1 MKLKLDFE
9 VTPSANKIS
18 YQSKTIFLGSCFSDE
33 ISTKFSQAGLNVLS
47 NPFGTIF
54 HPLAILHLFDEVEIE
69 NTCFQRGDLWFSW
82 MCSGNVYALSKQEL
96 ISKII
101 HKKQEFQ
108 DYLSTA
114 NFLFITFGT
123 SIGYRLK
130 STNEIVANCHKMPST
145 LFDKELTS
153 FSDMISTWKL
163 LITRLEKLNPKLKI
177 IFTVSPVRHIKD
189 GIVENNVSK
198 AQLFSLIQSLGG
210 VYFPSFEIVND
221 ELRDY
226 RFFKEDL
233 VHPNEQAIH
242 YVWTKFCETYLD
254 ENTNLVKDE
263 VIAIRKMEQH
273 KMLYPESLESLKFQ
287 EQIKRKKES
296 LNSRVPNI
304 KW

>member
-1 MKLKLDFE
+1 LKLKLYFE

-33 ISTKFSQAGLNVLS
+33 ISSKFSQAGLNVLS

-54 HPLAILHLFDEVEIE
+54 HPLAILHLFEEVEIE

-82 MCSGNVYALSKQEL
+82 MCSGNVYALSKEEL

-101 HKKQEFQ
+101 LKKQEFH
-108 DYLSTA
+108 DYLIA
-114 NFLFITFGT
+114 ADFLFVTFGT

-145 LFDKELTS
+145 LFDKELTP
-153 FSDMISTWKL
+153 FTDMISTWKL
-163 LITRLEKLNPKLKI
+163 LISRLEKLNPNLNV

-198 AQLFSLIQSLGG
+198 AQLFSLIQSIGG

-254 ENTNLVKDE
+254 ENTNLIKDE
-263 VIAIRKMEQH
+263 VIAVRKMEQH
-273 KMLYPESLESLKFQ
+273 KTLYPESVESLKFQ

>member
-1 MKLKLDFE
+1 LKLKLYFE

-33 ISTKFSQAGLNVLS
+33 ISSKFSQAGLNVLS

-54 HPLAILHLFDEVEIE
+54 HPLAILHLFEEVEIE

-82 MCSGNVYALSKQEL
+82 MCSGNVYALSKEEL

-101 HKKQEFQ
+101 LKKQEFH
-108 DYLSTA
+108 DYLIA
-114 NFLFITFGT
+114 ADFLFVTFGT

-130 STNEIVANCHKMPST
+130 STNEIVANCHKMPNT
-145 LFDKELTS
+145 LFDKELTL
-153 FSDMISTWKL
+153 FSEMTSNWKL
-163 LITRLEKLNPKLKI
+163 LIKKLEKLNPNLNV

-189 GIVENNVSK
+189 GVVDNNVSK
-198 AQLFSLIQSLGG
+198 AQLFSLIHSLGSM
-210 VYFPSFEIVND
+210 YFPSFEIVND

-233 VHPNEQAIH
+233 VHPNDQAIH
-242 YVWTKFCETYLD
+242 YVWDKFCETYLD
-254 ENTNLVKDE
+254 ENTNLIKDE
-263 VIAIRKMEQH
+263 VIAVRKMEQH
-273 KMLYPESLESLKFQ
+273 KTLYPESVESLKFQ